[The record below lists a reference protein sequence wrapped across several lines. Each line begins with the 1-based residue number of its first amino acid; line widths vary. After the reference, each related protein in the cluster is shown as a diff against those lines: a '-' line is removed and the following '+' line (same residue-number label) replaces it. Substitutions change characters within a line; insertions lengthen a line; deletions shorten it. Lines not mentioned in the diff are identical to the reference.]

1 MKLVTVQFSVD
12 AALYMEAEAVL
23 ARIGLTME
31 EAVELFLRETVARGA
46 IPFPYTEEDVMAA
59 KALTMEANND
69 LCNE

>member
-1 MKLVTVQFSVD
+1 MKLVTVQFRVD
-12 AALYMEAEAVL
+12 TELYMEAEAVL

-46 IPFPYTEEDVMAA
+46 IPFSYTEEDVMAA
-59 KALTMEANND
+59 KALTMEANSD